1 MKQETPNTPLEDA
14 LRRAYYYDEHG
25 QWRGPETDEWARWHA
40 VARVAAAM
48 ATKPNATSDWSMT
61 GMYSDG
67 SIVNCAVGQTGC

>member
-48 ATKPNATSDWSMT
+48 ATKPNA
-61 GMYSDG
+61 GG
-67 SIVNCAVGQTGC
+67 PEAP